1 MEGRTMSE
9 RPTFPRLAD
18 ADLVRIESAEH
29 PGDPAGQARA
39 ASMEVL
45 RLTREVRWL
54 RGLIGPVCE
63 ASRAVSAR
71 LREVYRDE
79 YIAKAASKEPECLL
93 AKMVAMELAV
103 EAADVEAEAIRAES
117 KGEPHA

>member
-9 RPTFPRLAD
+9 PKRITEAELDHLRQGSRYATVSAAIVDIIRLA
-18 ADLVRIESAEH
+18 A
-29 PGDPAGQARA
+29 
-39 ASMEVL
+39 
-45 RLTREVRWL
+45 EVRRL
-54 RGLIGPVCE
+54 HGLIGPVCE